1 MPTLLDLAGIEAP
14 GTVEGRSMVGNER
27 RGHLYGE
34 LGEGELASRMI
45 HDGRYKLIYYP
56 AGNRCQLFDLEADPQ
71 ELTDIAGDPV
81 QASKLAALKALLI
94 EELYGSDLEWVADG
108 ALTGLPNR
116 TYRPAQNRGLGMT
129 RGHQWPVPPV
139 NPGGL
144 MAFFPEAPETQ
155 GEDNA

>member
-1 MPTLLDLAGIEAP
+1 MQT
-14 GTVEGRSMVGNER
+14 
-27 RGHLYGE
+27 
-34 LGEGELASRMI
+34 
-45 HDGRYKLIYYP
+45 
-56 AGNRCQLFDLEADPQ
+56 
-71 ELTDIAGDPV
+71 
-81 QASKLAALKALLI
+81 SKLAALKALLI

-116 TYRPAQNRGLGMT
+116 TYRPAPNRGLGMT